1 MADKNAIVLTLRR
14 GTKAEN
20 DAFTGAEAELSV
32 DTTNMEL
39 RLHDG
44 KTAGGKVV
52 GGKVKTVN
60 GVEPDASGNVS
71 VAATPPAISAT
82 ATTLAAGSAA
92 TVTRGGTDAAPSFV
106 FGIPQGAKGDKG
118 DTGAMGPQGPVGP
131 VGPMG
136 PMGPTGPQGPAGAGL
151 SPVSQTKF
159 AENTNGGYVSSGLLG
174 YSGSGSYRINK
185 YAAIET
191 DYYGRVMKMG
201 YVEYRADCNCSTD

>member
-32 DTTNMEL
+32 DTTSMEL

-92 TVTRGGTDAAPSFV
+92 TVTRGGTNAAPSFV
-106 FGIPQGAKGDKG
+106 FGIPRGDKGDKG
-118 DTGAMGPQGPVGP
+118 DTGPMGPQGPIGP
-131 VGPMG
+131 TGPMG
-136 PMGPTGPQGPAGAGL
+136 PQGPIGPQGPAGAG
-151 SPVSQTKF
+151 VSQIGSRTF
-159 AENTNGGYVSSGLLG
+159 SSTAKIKGTYTQTLG
-174 YSGSGSYRINK
+174 HTLT
-185 YAAIET
+185 IER
-191 DYYGRVMKMG
+191 DAYGRVINATL
-201 YVEYRADCNCSTD
+201 VENNCNCNCDCSTD

>member
-60 GVEPDASGNVS
+60 GVEPDASGNVA

-92 TVTRGGTDAAPSFV
+92 TVTRGGTNAAPSFV
-106 FGIPQGAKGDKG
+106 FGIPQGVKG
-118 DTGAMGPQGPVGP
+118 DTGPTGP

-136 PMGPTGPQGPAGAGL
+136 PQGPTGPMGPVGPVGPQGPAGAGL
-151 SPVSQTKF
+151 SPVSQTTF
-159 AENTNGGYVSSGLLG
+159 AEYSIGAYVSSGELAREG
-174 YSGSGSYRINK
+174 YGSYRKDK
-185 YAAIET
+185 YAAIQT
-191 DYYGRVMKMG
+191 DAYGRVIKMG
-201 YVEYRADCNCSTD
+201 YVSYNSDCDCSTD

>member
-60 GVEPDASGNVS
+60 GVEPDASGNIA

-82 ATTLAAGSAA
+82 ATTMAAGSAA

-106 FGIPQGAKGDKG
+106 FGIPRGDKG
-118 DTGAMGPQGPVGP
+118 DTGPMGPQGPI
-131 VGPMG
+131 
-136 PMGPTGPQGPAGAGL
+136 GPQGPAGAG
-151 SPVSQTKF
+151 VSQIGSRTFSSTAKID
-159 AENTNGGYVSSGLLG
+159 GGNYTRTSGHTLT
-174 YSGSGSYRINK
+174 
-185 YAAIET
+185 IER
-191 DYYGRVMKMG
+191 DAYGRVINATL
-201 YVEYRADCNCSTD
+201 VANNCNCNCDCNTD

>member
-32 DTTNMEL
+32 DTTSMEL

-92 TVTRGGTDAAPSFV
+92 TVTRGGTNAAPSFV
-106 FGIPQGAKGDKG
+106 FGIPQGVKG
-118 DTGAMGPQGPVGP
+118 DTGATGPMGPQGP
-131 VGPMG
+131 MG
-136 PMGPTGPQGPAGAGL
+136 PTGPRGPTGPQGPAGAGL

-159 AENTNGGYVSSGLLG
+159 AEHTNGGYESSGLLG
-174 YSGSGSYRINK
+174 YSGSGHYRVNQ

-191 DYYGRVMKMG
+191 DSYGRVMKMG
-201 YVEYRADCNCSTD
+201 YVEYRSDCDCSTD

>member
-60 GVEPDASGNVS
+60 GVEPDASGNVA

-92 TVTRGGTDAAPSFV
+92 TVTRSGTDAAPSFV
-106 FGIPQGAKGDKG
+106 FGIPQGVKG
-118 DTGAMGPQGPVGP
+118 DTGDMGPQGPRGA
-131 VGPMG
+131 
-136 PMGPTGPQGPAGAGL
+136 TGPQGPAGAG
-151 SPVSQTKF
+151 VSQIGSKTFSSTAKID
-159 AENTNGGYVSSGLLG
+159 GGTYTRTSGHTLT
-174 YSGSGSYRINK
+174 
-185 YAAIET
+185 IER
-191 DYYGRVMKMG
+191 DAYGRVINATL
-201 YVEYRADCNCSTD
+201 VANNCNCNCDCNTD